1 MVRTNDFSEAIVL
14 AAAVQR
20 ADIIRREE
28 REELAAMIRNEIAE
42 AWNKGNKG

>member
-20 ADIIRREE
+20 ANAIRQEE
-28 REELAAMIRNEIAE
+28 RAELANMIRTEIAE
-42 AWNKGNKG
+42 AWNKGQK